1 MLRHATTLGIIVFIA
16 AACGKHA
23 ASSPRAQNE
32 AASKASVAKRASV
45 KAPTKEE
52 ELASLD
58 EAMAET
64 GPRPRMLG
72 DFHVYEYSGAFTK
85 KPVTLTEQVVA
96 REGDNLVVDF
106 VLEEG
111 QSMTAL
117 RARMT
122 DEGRVVA
129 VSRIKDSGEEPAS
142 IADYEAMVKR
152 TQVVPESNDSLVG
165 TEHTSCMIG
174 DEQVECDVTTYMVSI
189 GGKEAKLTVSR
200 SDKVPGRDVG
210 GAITADDGTVLYS
223 ARLVERGNQP
233 ATVDAFAK
241 AEKTEWVPE
250 GL

>member
-1 MLRHATTLGIIVFIA
+1 MQFD
-16 AACGKHA
+16 
-23 ASSPRAQNE
+23 ASLLPA
-32 AASKASVAKRASV
+32 V
-45 KAPTKEE
+45 KKTANKSLKVDK
-52 ELASLD
+52 ELAALD

-111 QSMTAL
+111 DQMTAL

-129 VSRIKDSGEEPAS
+129 VSRIKDTGEEPAT

-152 TQVVPESNDSLVG
+152 TQIVPESNDSIVG
-165 TEHTSCMIG
+165 TEHTACMVG
-174 DEQVECDVTTYMVSI
+174 DEQVDCDVTTYTVSMD
-189 GGKEAKLTVSR
+189 GKEAKLTVSR
-200 SDKVPGRDVG
+200 SEKVPGRDVG
-210 GAITADDGTVLYS
+210 GTIVAADGTVIYS

-233 ATVDAFAK
+233 QAVDAFAK
-241 AEKTEWVPE
+241 ADKTKPEEYVPNE
-250 GL
+250 L

>member
-1 MLRHATTLGIIVFIA
+1 M
-16 AACGKHA
+16 
-23 ASSPRAQNE
+23 QNE
-32 AASKASVAKRASV
+32 AAIDSSPEKKMV
-45 KAPTKEE
+45 KKVPTKA
-52 ELASLD
+52 ELEMAELE

-64 GPRPRMLG
+64 GSRPRMLG

-111 QSMTAL
+111 QQMTAL

-129 VSRIKDSGEEPAS
+129 VSRIKDSGEEPAT

-152 TQVVPESNDSLVG
+152 TQVLPDSNDSVVG

-174 DEQVECDVTTYMVSI
+174 DEQVECDVTTYRVSMD
-189 GGKEAKLTVSR
+189 GKEVNLTVSR

-233 ATVDAFAK
+233 QTVDAFAK
-241 AEKTEWVPE
+241 AEKEEFVPNE
-250 GL
+250 L

>member
-1 MLRHATTLGIIVFIA
+1 MQFDPSLL
-16 AACGKHA
+16 
-23 ASSPRAQNE
+23 PP
-32 AASKASVAKRASV
+32 V
-45 KAPTKEE
+45 KKTANKSALKVDK
-52 ELASLD
+52 ELAALD

-106 VLEEG
+106 VLAEG
-111 QSMTAL
+111 EQMTAL

-122 DEGRVVA
+122 DEGQVVA
-129 VSRIKDSGEEPAS
+129 VSRISNDGEAPAT

-152 TQVVPESNDSLVG
+152 TQIVPESNDALVG
-165 TEHTSCMIG
+165 TEHTSCMVG
-174 DEQVECDVTTYMVSI
+174 DEQVDCDVTTYVVSMD
-189 GGKEAKLTVSR
+189 GKEAKLTVSH

-210 GAITADDGTVLYS
+210 GTIVASDGTVLYS

-233 ATVDAFAK
+233 QAVDAFAK
-241 AEKTEWVPE
+241 ADKTAAVKEEFIPSE
-250 GL
+250 L

>member
-1 MLRHATTLGIIVFIA
+1 MQFDESLLPKRT
-16 AACGKHA
+16 
-23 ASSPRAQNE
+23 
-32 AASKASVAKRASV
+32 AKKSAIKV
-45 KAPTKEE
+45 DK

-106 VLEEG
+106 VLQEG
-111 QSMTAL
+111 EQMTAL

-129 VSRIKDSGEEPAS
+129 VSRVKDSGEEPAT

-152 TQVVPESNDSLVG
+152 TQIVPESNDAIVG
-165 TEHTSCMIG
+165 TEHTSCMVG
-174 DEQVECDVTTYMVSI
+174 DEQVECDVTTYTVSMD
-189 GGKEAKLTVSR
+189 GKEAKLTVSR

-210 GAITADDGTVLYS
+210 GTIVAADGTVIYS

-233 ATVDAFAK
+233 QAVDAFAK
-241 AEKTEWVPE
+241 AEKMAPEEWVPSE
-250 GL
+250 L

>member
-1 MLRHATTLGIIVFIA
+1 MQFD
-16 AACGKHA
+16 
-23 ASSPRAQNE
+23 ASLLPA
-32 AASKASVAKRASV
+32 V
-45 KAPTKEE
+45 KKTANKSALKVDK
-52 ELASLD
+52 ELAALD

-111 QSMTAL
+111 EQMTAL

-129 VSRIKDSGEEPAS
+129 VSRIKDSGEEPAT

-152 TQVVPESNDSLVG
+152 TQIVPESNDSIVG
-165 TEHTSCMIG
+165 TEHTACMVG
-174 DEQVECDVTTYMVSI
+174 DEQVDCDVTTYTVSMD
-189 GGKEAKLTVSR
+189 GKEAMLTVSR
-200 SDKVPGRDVG
+200 SEKVPGRDVG
-210 GAITADDGTVLYS
+210 GTIIAADGTVIYS

-233 ATVDAFAK
+233 QAVDAFAK
-241 AEKTEWVPE
+241 ADKTKPEEYVPNE
-250 GL
+250 L